1 MTIPDMSRR
10 ALLART
16 SALVGTAALI
26 TLPGSA
32 LLATPAYAAD
42 NSHSRTPTGEEIR
55 EAYRRFQKNRTRV
68 HTGKPSSN
76 GWEMEKTE
84 DGGGSIS
91 SRPVPGTPL
100 TGISVRTGDVETVLV
115 HVVRRFHYEIGELRK
130 GDVIGWR
137 SPGTVRK
144 GLPEGNQASGTA
156 VQIRPGFYP
165 SGTKGGFFPT
175 QLVVVRDILAELDGV
190 VRWSGDDRHA
200 DESLFYIDVKPG
212 DARLAAVA
220 NKIRTWQA
228 TPGEGAGAPVDVL
241 AAGRR
246 KAAENLR
253 RLQQRTAA

>member
-1 MTIPDMSRR
+1 MSRR
-10 ALLART
+10 SLLART
-16 SALVGTAALI
+16 SGLVGTAALVTI
-26 TLPGSA
+26 PGSA
-32 LLATPAYAAD
+32 LLATPAYAD
-42 NSHSRTPTGEEIR
+42 NAYSRTPTGEEISK
-55 EAYRRFQKNRTRV
+55 AYRRFQQNRSRV
-68 HTGKPSSN
+68 RTGKPSSN
-76 GWEMEKTE
+76 GWEMEKTA

-100 TGISVRTGDVETVLV
+100 TGISVRTGDVDAVLV
-115 HVVRRFHYEIGELRK
+115 HVVRRFHYEIDELRE

-175 QLVVVRDILAELDGV
+175 QLVVVRDILAELEGV

-212 DARLAAVA
+212 DARLATVA
-220 NKIRTWQA
+220 KKLRTWQT
-228 TPGEGAGAPVDVL
+228 TPGEGAGSPVDVQ
-241 AAGRR
+241 ATGRR
-246 KAAENLR
+246 KAAEKLR
-253 RLQQRTAA
+253 LLQQSPAA